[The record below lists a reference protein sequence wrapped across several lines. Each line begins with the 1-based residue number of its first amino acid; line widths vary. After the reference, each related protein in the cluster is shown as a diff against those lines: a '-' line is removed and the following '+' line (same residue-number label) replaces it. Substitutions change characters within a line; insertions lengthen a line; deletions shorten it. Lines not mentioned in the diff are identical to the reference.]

1 MVAPSQC
8 QRKFMRQLWVQTWN
22 FQSRLSANVQAF
34 VLVPPMEITL
44 DADGNF
50 QSRLSANVQAVV
62 FVPPMEI
69 TLDPDVEFPKT
80 KSPQTAGFMSSH
92 IVNKNQNLSASTSGL
107 GHGSCKNSPSSAG
120 SSQDKNSSDM
130 DLRRVDTS
138 AKTFGAKGQRHF
150 GNLWRHQRN
159 SNTTVPE

>member
-8 QRKFMRQLWVQTWN
+8 QCKFMRQLWMQTWN
-22 FQSRLSANVQAF
+22 FH
-34 VLVPPMEITL
+34 
-44 DADGNF
+44 
-50 QSRLSANVQAVV
+50 SRLSANVQAVV
-62 FVPPMEI
+62 LVPPMEI

-107 GHGSCKNSPSSAG
+107 GHGSCKNSPSSVG
-120 SSQDKNSSDM
+120 SSQDQNSSDM

-150 GNLWRHQRN
+150 GKLWRHQRN
-159 SNTTVPE
+159 SNTTVPESTWLSATIAICHTLRA